1 VKVFNFVNFFYFYNV
16 KIKFKTGELEYF
28 YLTPLAEIR
37 GKLPFQ
43 KDIIKQFKKK
53 VQILISIDSLN
64 ELALFKSLNFEE
76 LKGDREGYYSIRLNK
91 QYRLIFILEEEKEE
105 QIICEIILITEI
117 SKHYEK

>member
-1 VKVFNFVNFFYFYNV
+1 MKV
-16 KIKFKTGELEYF
+16 KFKSGELEYF
-28 YLTPLAEIR
+28 YLTPLNEIK

-64 ELALFKSLNFEE
+64 ELDLFKSLNFEE

-91 QYRLIFILEEEKEE
+91 QYRLIFIFDKEIEE
-105 QIICEIILITEI
+105 QLICEIIQITEI

>member
-1 VKVFNFVNFFYFYNV
+1 V
-16 KIKFKTGELEYF
+16 KIKFKSGELEYF
-28 YLTPLAEIR
+28 YLTPLVEIK

-53 VQILISIDSLN
+53 VQILIGIDSLN

-91 QYRLIFILEEEKEE
+91 QYRLIFILDEEIGEHL
-105 QIICEIILITEI
+105 ICEIILITEI
-117 SKHYEK
+117 SKHYGK

>member
-1 VKVFNFVNFFYFYNV
+1 MKVFSFVNFLYFYNV
-16 KIKFKTGELEYF
+16 KIKFKSGELEYF

-53 VQILISIDSLN
+53 VQILISIDLLN
-64 ELALFKSLNFEE
+64 ELALFKSLNLEE

-117 SKHYEK
+117 SKHYGK

>member
-1 VKVFNFVNFFYFYNV
+1 MYFYNV
-16 KIKFKTGELEYF
+16 KIKFKSGELEYF

-53 VQILISIDSLN
+53 VQILISIDLLN
-64 ELALFKSLNFEE
+64 ELALFKSLNLEE

-117 SKHYEK
+117 SKHYGK